1 MRSSDWRSDVCSSD
15 LLIGGDVGERKVRQL
30 EEPGHEDALHVDM
43 SVRELAV
50 GVVGER
56 TTRGGGRAARALD
69 RAGDG
74 PAAAAVDDVE
84 GAHGEHARE
93 VGVGDVELAR
103 GRSEERRVGK
113 EWVSTGR
120 SRGVPYP

>member
-1 MRSSDWRSDVCSSD
+1 M
-15 LLIGGDVGERKVRQL
+15 G
-30 EEPGHEDALHVDM
+30 
-43 SVRELAV
+43 VRELDV

-56 TTRGGGRAARALD
+56 TTRGGGRAAREVD

-93 VGVGDVELAR
+93 VGVGDVGIDRGGIALVVELDQAVDPAAGAGTLPGPVHDPEAAIR
-103 GRSEERRVGK
+103 
-113 EWVSTGR
+113 TGT
-120 SRGVPYP
+120 PMTN